1 MPTAENAL
9 LEMES
14 GQSQQSMTAL
24 TNSGDNTTFT
34 SGASMFSGRAGFEPV
49 IRPNGLR
56 TGGDVTPAASG
67 TADAVDVAASTAYQ
81 DGSDISVSGVTDL
94 AVTRPTTDPYLKS
107 SIVIDGTGAYA
118 VIAGTEGTSFS
129 DVRGNAGGPPFIPDG
144 QIEVGQVWYSA
155 TASAVI
161 TSDQIYQVVGTHR
174 ERYDSPLWEVDHF
187 NGEVTF
193 LSALPKIHGSSG
205 SEETKNVY
213 ASWATP
219 IFSQIQL
226 ASDFVPPENSH
237 SVGSTQLYGTTL
249 GSISKSLNQG
259 SFTAYLQDGVTD
271 PVIKLRDEMLWF
283 RFKPDRHKGAKV
295 LAMGKLG
302 VSRTFPAG
310 ENMSASCTISSQSEA
325 NEVEA

>member
-9 LEMES
+9 LEIES
-14 GQSQQSMTAL
+14 GQSQTSMTAL
-24 TNSGDNTTFT
+24 SNSGDNKTF
-34 SGASMFSGRAGFEPV
+34 SASASLFSGRAGFDV
-49 IRPNGLR
+49 DVRPNGIR
-56 TGGDVTPAASG
+56 TGGEISPASSG
-67 TADAVDVAASTAYQ
+67 TADAVDVAAATAYQ
-81 DGSDISVSGVTDL
+81 DGADVSIAGTTDL
-94 AVTRPTTDPYLKS
+94 TVNRPSTDPYMKA
-107 SIVIDGTGAYA
+107 SIVVDGSGSYA
-118 VIAGTEGTSFS
+118 VVQGTEGTGFS

-144 QIEVGQVWYSA
+144 QIEVGQIWYSA
-155 TASAVI
+155 TASGVVA
-161 TSDQIYQVVGTHR
+161 DDEIYQVVGSHQ
-174 ERYDSPLWEVDHF
+174 ERYDSPLWEVDYF
-187 NGEVTF
+187 NGEVSF

-213 ASWATP
+213 ASYATP
-219 IFSQIQL
+219 IFSQVQL

-271 PVIKLRDEMLWF
+271 PVIKLRDETLWF
-283 RFKPDRHKGAKV
+283 RFKPDRHKGAKI
-295 LAMGKLG
+295 LAQGKLG

-310 ENMSASCTISSQSEA
+310 DNMSASCTISSQSEA